1 MPEVRALNCDSESED
16 TYAAIDVEKVA
27 SVSRLRFLLLH
38 ASEFAAKRLKY
49 PT

>member
-1 MPEVRALNCDSESED
+1 MRALNCDSESED

-27 SVSRLRFLLLH
+27 SVCAFFYSIVH